1 MGLFSEFKMLSGS
14 LSGMREFLKDKIT
27 VEESIE
33 EMQRRLENRE
43 ENFLLMLERVYSNK
57 KSPYYRIFNTV
68 GYEFKDIKS
77 LVDSSGLEGTLKQL
91 ADEGAYVTIEEFK
104 GKKEWVRKGK
114 RIKFSESD
122 FDNTFSGGFEMTTGG
137 TRSQGTRVLVDFKRM
152 EERCYNSLF
161 ADYVLKLTD
170 HPRVIWSP
178 GLLAQQAALTSFKT
192 GIPVAGCYS
201 QTVEVPSLNIR
212 NAYPTI
218 KRILLPRI
226 MMYEARLLGARVL
239 TPEFVDLNHCTKIA
253 KQVASIMK
261 EHSRCFLRNF
271 PSSGVRVCNE
281 AEKMG
286 LDIDGVVIG
295 CGGEPITPTRRR
307 EMEKVGAKV
316 IPGYAASETGGIAQG
331 CYKHKHCD
339 DMHFWSDSL
348 AVVQYKRQIKDF
360 GISVDSFLITSLLEH
375 ASKIMINVELG
386 DHGVLKSESCSCGF
400 SKHGFREKM
409 YNVRS
414 FEKLTGEGMTLIG
427 SDMVDV
433 LEEDLPAMFGGSST
447 DYQLVEAEDEKG
459 FTHMDVLVSP
469 SLGEVD
475 EKKVIDAVY
484 DSLRKRSIG
493 RNLSFEMWKDAGTIR
508 VRREKPIV
516 TKRGKI
522 LSFQIQKKRR

>member
-14 LSGMREFLKDKIT
+14 LSGMRDFLKGTIT

-33 EMQRRLENRE
+33 EMQRRLESRE
-43 ENFLLMLERVYSNK
+43 ENFLLMLERVYNNK
-57 KSPYYRIFNTV
+57 KSPYYRIFKAV
-68 GYEFKDIKS
+68 GYEFNDIKS

-91 ADEGAYVTIEEFK
+91 ASEGAYITIEEFK

-114 RIKFSESD
+114 HVQFSESD
-122 FDNTFSGGFEMTTGG
+122 FDNIFTGGFEITTGG
-137 TRSQGTRVLVDFKRM
+137 TRSPGTRVMVDFKRTL
-152 EERCYNSLF
+152 ERCYNRLF
-161 ADYVLKLTD
+161 ADYVLGVTD
-170 HPRVIWSP
+170 YPRVIWSP
-178 GLLAQQAALTSFKT
+178 GLLAQQSALTCFKT
-192 GIPVAGCYS
+192 GIQVAGCYS
-201 QTVEVPSLNIR
+201 QTAEVPSLNIR

-218 KRILLPRI
+218 KRTLLPRI
-226 MMYEARLLGARVL
+226 VMYEARLLGAKIP
-239 TPEFVDLNHCTKIA
+239 TPEFVDLNHCSKIA
-253 KQVASIMK
+253 KQVASVMR
-261 EHSRCFLRNF
+261 EHSRCFLWNF

-295 CGGEPITPTRRR
+295 CGGEPITPTKRR

-316 IPGYAASETGGIAQG
+316 IAGYAASETGGIAQG
-331 CYKHKHCD
+331 CYNHKHCD
-339 DMHFWSDSL
+339 DMHFLRDSL
-348 AVVQYKRQIKDF
+348 AVIQYKRQIKDF
-360 GISVDSFLITSLLEH
+360 GVSVDSFLITSLLEH
-375 ASKIMINVELG
+375 ASKIMINVEIG
-386 DHGVLKSESCSCGF
+386 DHGVLKSENCSCGF
-400 SKHGFREKM
+400 GKLGFREKM

-433 LEEDLPAMFGGSST
+433 LEEDLPVMFGGSST
-447 DYQLVEAEDEKG
+447 DYQLVEEEDEHG

-469 SLGEVD
+469 SLGKVD

-493 RNLSFEMWKDAGTIR
+493 RNLSFEMWEDVGTIR
-508 VRREKPIV
+508 VKREKPIV

-522 LSFQIQKKRR
+522 LSFQIQKKRG